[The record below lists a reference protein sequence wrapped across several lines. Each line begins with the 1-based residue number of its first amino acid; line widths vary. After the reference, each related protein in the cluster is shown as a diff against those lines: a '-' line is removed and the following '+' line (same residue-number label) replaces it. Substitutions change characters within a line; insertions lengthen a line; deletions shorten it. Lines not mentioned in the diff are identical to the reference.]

1 MKKVNFDLKYKEKI
15 IKGIAKVFLKD
26 NPVRIICWDRETGDN
41 PCFNNDK
48 IVGLMKTD
56 IGYPEAIITI
66 ADDGTISFTN
76 GGRSPYRLDIH
87 VPELPS
93 RLYRVKYILTT
104 LHCPESLWEKY
115 GYVEDENESWHT
127 NAMRFINN
135 VAPLHITELH
145 DDLKEM
151 GDWTYD
157 DDEDW
162 DFNLHAADKLVC
174 VSDAAPYELEIG
186 GIYIIREV
194 DYGKQTVII
203 KAPNGNRFTIS
214 FFDCLDLFTRSLFT
228 PSCEREDKYD
238 FTQMKAFT
246 PVLAR
251 TGDHQTWFSH
261 FFESYHPQNHGGEFY
276 MLDEQHSLARYSQC
290 VPYEGNEH
298 LLKTQDPIPPYYD
311 IR

>member
-1 MKKVNFDLKYKEKI
+1 MKKVKFDLKYKEKI
-15 IKGIAKVFLKD
+15 INGIAKVFYND
-26 NPVRIICWDRETGDN
+26 NPVRIICWDRETGDSPGVN
-41 PCFNNDK
+41 P
-48 IVGLMKTD
+48 IVGLLKSNC
-56 IGYPEAIITI
+56 GYSETI
-66 ADDGTISFTN
+66 VTISEN
-76 GGRSPYRLDIH
+76 GTLSVPGMGITSNCVYVH

-93 RLYRVKYILTT
+93 RLYRVKYCLTT
-104 LHCPESLWEKY
+104 MQCPEALWDKY

-145 DDLKEM
+145 NDLKKN
-151 GDWTYD
+151 GHWTYE

-162 DFNLHAADKLVC
+162 DFNFHAADELVC

-186 GIYIIREV
+186 GIYIIREI
-194 DYGKQTVII
+194 DYGKRTVII
-203 KAPNGNRFTIS
+203 KAPNGNCFTIS
-214 FFDCLDLFTRSLFT
+214 FFDCLDLFTRSYKY
-228 PSCEREDKYD
+228 EREGKYD

-251 TGDHQTWFSH
+251 TGDHQTWFPH

-276 MLDEQHSLARYSQC
+276 MLDDQHTLYRYSQC

>member
-1 MKKVNFDLKYKEKI
+1 MKKVKFDLKYKEKI
-15 IKGIAKVFLKD
+15 INGIAKVFYND
-26 NPVRIICWDRETGDN
+26 NPVRIICWDRETGN
-41 PCFNNDK
+41 TGVNINK
-48 IVGLMKTD
+48 IVGLVKSKG
-56 IGYPEAIITI
+56 GYPEVIITI
-66 ADDGTISFTN
+66 SDNGTISVPGKGIT
-76 GGRSPYRLDIH
+76 PYHLDIH

-93 RLYRVKYILTT
+93 RLYRVKYVLTT
-104 LHCPESLWEKY
+104 LQCQETLWEKY
-115 GYVEDENESWHT
+115 GYVEDENESWYT

-145 DDLKEM
+145 DDLKKR

-162 DFNLHAADKLVC
+162 DFNFKVGETLICLD
-174 VSDAAPYELEIG
+174 
-186 GIYIIREV
+186 
-194 DYGKQTVII
+194 
-203 KAPNGNRFTIS
+203 NGNLPTLEAGGRYTITDVNHTDHLVTIKDAS
-214 FFDCLDLFTRSLFT
+214 GKTVGIPFFPCLDLFTRSYD
-228 PSCEREDKYD
+228 EREGKYD

-251 TGDHQTWFSH
+251 TGDHQTWFPH

-276 MLDEQHSLARYSQC
+276 MLDEQHTLYRYSQC

-311 IR
+311 IREK